1 MLALYNNYYILKEIN
16 GRFKKNNKFKD
27 LIFIKN

>member
-16 GRFKKNNKFKD
+16 AQNKKNNKFKD